1 MLGTEIK
8 YFKSYGR
15 KESINEARVAVN
27 FQSQQMVTILFYRFD
42 IKKNQ
47 IFLLVFVLVNRLN

>member
-8 YFKSYGR
+8 YFKSYRR

-27 FQSQQMVTILFYRFD
+27 FQSQQMVTIFFYRFD